1 MHRLFLL
8 LFVAVLTGCDV
19 FTDAATRIAY
29 DIEANVDRLA
39 TAEGATHVIRHATP
53 SKPGECGGPFKVQF
67 DKVGA
72 LIIWCKDSNGHTVS
86 SHSTS
91 YHARFIDTRET
102 FITDKPS
109 GSTLSIQIERRN
121 GRPVI
126 TKVL

>member
-1 MHRLFLL
+1 MRRLFLL
-8 LFVAVLTGCDV
+8 LFVVAVSGCGV

-39 TAEGATHVIRHATP
+39 AAEGAIYVIQHATP
-53 SKPGECGGPFKVQF
+53 SKPGECGGPYKVQF

-72 LIIWCKDSNGHTVS
+72 LIIWCKDSTGQTVS

-91 YHARFIDTRET
+91 YHARFVDTAET
-102 FITDKPS
+102 FIIDKAA

-126 TKVL
+126 TKVF

>member
-1 MHRLFLL
+1 MRRLFLL
-8 LFVAVLTGCDV
+8 LFVVAVSGCGV

-29 DIEANVDRLA
+29 DIEANVGRLA
-39 TAEGATHVIRHATP
+39 AAKGAIYVIRHATP
-53 SKPGECGGPFKVQF
+53 SKPGECGGPYKVQF

-72 LIIWCKDSNGHTVS
+72 LIIWCKDSTGQTVS

-91 YHARFIDTRET
+91 YHTRFVDTSET
-102 FITDKPS
+102 FIIDKAP

-126 TKVL
+126 TKVF